1 MDSPT
6 STVDGKGREDYSYIA
21 VLRDQRYAIE
31 KILMEEA
38 SKYGYRDFSS
48 FSKNIYGYFI
58 EGYERTHSILHAKD
72 YSTKSVLEGGQK
84 FAKPL
89 INVKQTC
96 QCDCHTIG
104 MEAIKMVR
112 RVKGSM
118 DKDRELL
125 SKFEQ
130 KGQEQQQIK
139 PNK

>member
-1 MDSPT
+1 MDAPVT
-6 STVDGKGREDYSYIA
+6 TLDGKGRDDYSYIA
-21 VLRDQRYAIE
+21 VLRDQRNAIE
-31 KILMEEA
+31 KILVEEA

-48 FSKNIYGYFI
+48 FTKNIYGYFI

-72 YSTKSVLEGGQK
+72 YSAKAVLEGGQK

-89 INVKQTC
+89 STKQAC

-125 SKFEQ
+125 RKFEQ
-130 KGQEQQQIK
+130 KGQEQPAK
-139 PNK
+139 K